1 MKLSQIKQLTEAEVR
16 PSQAPDFVQRSPE
29 FQKLKELGGDKLAND
44 VAVAWQG
51 DARDY
56 QRSGGKGFQPLVAQ
70 MLNDRVVERRYGIRL
85 TPELRT
91 VLSRIIQLSYHAFP
105 DVDRLK
111 ATSNAPHSGGVWG
124 NVWARECA
132 EVEFDAALYEV
143 IKADVLTLLSEE
155 ENRV

>member
-1 MKLSQIKQLTEAEVR
+1 M
-16 PSQAPDFVQRSPE
+16 FVHRNPQTSSSGSPE

-70 MLNDRVVERRYGIRL
+70 MLNDRVVERRYGIQL

-91 VLSRIIQLSYHAFP
+91 VLSRIIQLSHHAFP
-105 DVDRLK
+105 DTNRLK
-111 ATSNAPHSGGVWG
+111 ATTNAPHSGDVWG
-124 NVWARECA
+124 MFGLASAPKLN
-132 EVEFDAALYEV
+132 
-143 IKADVLTLLSEE
+143 LTQLCTKSL
-155 ENRV
+155 RQMF

>member
-1 MKLSQIKQLTEAEVR
+1 
-16 PSQAPDFVQRSPE
+16 
-29 FQKLKELGGDKLAND
+29 
-44 VAVAWQG
+44 
-51 DARDY
+51 
-56 QRSGGKGFQPLVAQ
+56 
-70 MLNDRVVERRYGIRL
+70 
-85 TPELRT
+85 

-105 DVDRLK
+105 DVSRLK